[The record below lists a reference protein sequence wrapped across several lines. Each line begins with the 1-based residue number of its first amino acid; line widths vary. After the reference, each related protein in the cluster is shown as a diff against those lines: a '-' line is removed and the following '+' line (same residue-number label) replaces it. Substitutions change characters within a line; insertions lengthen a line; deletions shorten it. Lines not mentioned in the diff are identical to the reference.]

1 MYMLAPV
8 WVDAIQYQP
17 EQNKTKKE
25 KKRKKSEFVTLLEVR
40 HPSLFSRGQCCCL
53 GFHI

>member
-25 KKRKKSEFVTLLEVR
+25 KKKGRRVNL
-40 HPSLFSRGQCCCL
+40 
-53 GFHI
+53 

>member
-1 MYMLAPV
+1 V

-25 KKRKKSEFVTLLEVR
+25 KKKGRRVNLWLYLRWDIRLCSPEVNAAA
-40 HPSLFSRGQCCCL
+40 
-53 GFHI
+53 